1 MATTTTRLSLR
12 KPATTDNVNVTT
24 DISNNM
30 DTLDTAA
37 GFERRTDFP
46 SSPFTG
52 KAVMRSDQSDR
63 CYVYDGTNWEEVL
76 IVSAIMK
83 AQHDWDGTDVTTTSS
98 SYTSLSPAV
107 EITFVAPP
115 SGAVYVTVSA
125 NLECVSPSS
134 AFASWEMRETNSSGT
149 IKHSATDDVKAVAQQ
164 ADAFHQG
171 EMRSIASGLTA
182 GDTYYAR
189 VMCRSTTSNT
199 ASFFYRG
206 LLIEPVLNI

>member
-1 MATTTTRLSLR
+1 MATTTTRLNLR
-12 KPATTDNVNVTT
+12 KPATSDTVNVTT

-52 KAVMRSDQSDR
+52 KAVMRSDRSDR

-76 IVSAIMK
+76 IRSAIM
-83 AQHDWDGTDVTTTSS
+83 AVQQDFDETQVTTTST

-115 SGAVYVTVSA
+115 SGAVIVTVTA

-134 AFASWEMRETNSSGT
+134 AFASWEMRETDSSGT
-149 IKHSATDDVKAVAQQ
+149 IKHSATDAVKAVCQQ
-164 ADAFHQG
+164 DDSLHQG
-171 EMRSIASGLTA
+171 STRALASGLTA
-182 GDTYYAR
+182 GTTYYVR
-189 VMCRSTTSNT
+189 VMCRSTSSNT
-199 ASFFYRG
+199 ATFFYRG
-206 LLIEPVLNI
+206 LMVEPVLNI